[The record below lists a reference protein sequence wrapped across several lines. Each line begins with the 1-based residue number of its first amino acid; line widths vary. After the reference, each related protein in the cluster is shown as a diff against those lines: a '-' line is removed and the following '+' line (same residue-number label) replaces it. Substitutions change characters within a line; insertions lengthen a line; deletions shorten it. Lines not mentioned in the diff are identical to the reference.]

1 VTDDQQQQPQLQNEP
16 AGRWHRHRASDVI
29 EEDVQAEF
37 LEFNELNLTWL
48 MWLGLV
54 ATILSIL
61 QFA

>member
-1 VTDDQQQQPQLQNEP
+1 MYHVTLT
-16 AGRWHRHRASDVI
+16 DVM
-29 EEDVQAEF
+29 EEFVTEF
-37 LEFNELNLTWL
+37 LKFNELNLNWL